1 MLVQAATDEDDH
13 SKLSDAGYMTALD
26 ALEGWIDHG
35 VAPAPAAF
43 QARCQALWARLGPC
57 LFVTP

>member
-1 MLVQAATDEDDH
+1 
-13 SKLSDAGYMTALD
+13 MTALD
-26 ALEGWIDHG
+26 ALEGWIDRG

-43 QARCQALWARLGPC
+43 QARCQALWASLGPC